1 MESHLSS
8 SSLLLGANGGW
19 KFSAAPPSLTGVANK
34 KLFPY
39 SRYEQRERG
48 EGAAK
53 IFHLL
58 SSISFFASDFLARS
72 LSLLLPPS
80 TLLSQEASLLPS
92 HPPSFGE
99 VSSFFLFLFPEAG
112 GEGERRIQPGA
123 SRKGRACSTKLFRF
137 IFLSPL
143 SSSSPPSCEGE
154 EFQRVPPTLRLPLLA
169 SYKKVALKLQPFPL
183 CCLCV

>member
-8 SSLLLGANGGW
+8 SPLLLGAW

-39 SRYEQRERG
+39 SRYGQRERG

-92 HPPSFGE
+92 HPPSFWE
-99 VSSFFLFLFPEAG
+99 VSSFFLFCSPRLEEKEK
-112 GEGERRIQPGA
+112 GESCQAQAERGELVQQNF
-123 SRKGRACSTKLFRF
+123 SDSYS
-137 IFLSPL
+137 FLP
-143 SSSSPPSCEGE
+143 SSPPRLLHVKERSSK
-154 EFQRVPPTLRLPLLA
+154 EFLL
-169 SYKKVALKLQPFPL
+169 
-183 CCLCV
+183 LCVFLSSLLTKKLP

>member
-8 SSLLLGANGGW
+8 SPLLLGANGEW

-39 SRYEQRERG
+39 SRYGQRERG

-72 LSLLLPPS
+72 LSLLLPHSP
-80 TLLSQEASLLPS
+80 LLSQEASLLPS

-99 VSSFFLFLFPEAG
+99 VSSFFLFCSPRLEEKEK
-112 GEGERRIQPGA
+112 GESSQAQAERGELVQQNF
-123 SRKGRACSTKLFRF
+123 SDSYS
-137 IFLSPL
+137 FLP
-143 SSSSPPSCEGE
+143 SSPPRLLHVKERSSK
-154 EFQRVPPTLRLPLLA
+154 EFLL
-169 SYKKVALKLQPFPL
+169 
-183 CCLCV
+183 LCVFLSSLLTKKLP